1 METIAPYAKYKKH
14 RQVDTSAFSLRALA
28 IKLGVKPATLR
39 YKIIFDT
46 LTSEERLRIM
56 EALCEASNK
65 FIQSEHKIIIAK

>member
-1 METIAPYAKYKKH
+1 MEEIASYAKYKRH
-14 RQVDTSAFSLRALA
+14 REVDTSAFSLRALA
-28 IKLGVKPATLR
+28 IKLRIKPATLR

-46 LTSEERLRIM
+46 LTSDERLRIM